1 MHSNKGVFMIKTIKD
16 TKAYVL
22 LKSKDSPF
30 ISQIEDLYEYADK
43 FLPQINR
50 LFSNYTGHGMAHS
63 LNVTDYMFE
72 IIDKPE
78 LLSDLEI
85 VTLIYS
91 ALLHDIG
98 MAVTEAE
105 IDSIKNDDD
114 VFSSRKYTVVLSK
127 YQNELVALQECIRPT
142 HGKRSHSHIMNM
154 DEKHFMLPG
163 STAVSFK
170 EDVAKI
176 CAAHNESFEWL
187 ISNMILDQRKGEW
200 ALNSQYIAMLLR
212 IADYLDIDE
221 ERAPFYLY
229 QFLNPK
235 DYGDLEW
242 QQHYVIENKDKI
254 YVDEKTGKKNIEIYG
269 ESANPEIHRKLLKY
283 FDAVNGELKN
293 AIDYSETFRD
303 KKYLLSIG
311 SSVHNKIRTKGFAFS
326 DFKLALD
333 YKAVTNLLMGE
344 NIYGD
349 EKYGLRE
356 LVQNSIDAC
365 MIMAEESKKNEE
377 FKYSKYNPFIS
388 IILDKERKQAIIFDN
403 GKGMSIDILKKY
415 FLNVGVSYYVSDDYL
430 FQGNNYS
437 PIGNYGIGFLACFML
452 SDTVSVVTKYYG
464 ESQINKIDFEKSS
477 EYICLTFEEKPRS
490 QGTEIVLDYDK
501 FMSAFSGKESNVEEF
516 IRQNFVDCSI
526 PISLVICKEG
536 STTTKSINLK
546 KIGSFYPESIRLDR
560 YFDGIEVEAKFS
572 YKGIQY
578 LEFFSD
584 ISCDESLVYQE
595 KTNALFKEEEIHPR
609 KLLKDFIDDGSI
621 KYLRVPI
628 ITPSEEDEFIK
639 SYEVLDDFDEA
650 LDKINYEQ
658 ANIIAEDSSLYNESQ
673 LIRYNYDYIVDFYS
687 LSDFRSEVGHS
698 QEAPTYTYLE
708 KKKVIHGSGNKILPY
723 DIEKYFRGK
732 YSFQWKDSL
741 YIKNVLISSAH
752 IKIPFLAE
760 GIELKGL
767 VINAV
772 GKKIVPNISRNN
784 ISEPQL
790 QFLSYAI
797 GRAIHLWICDEG
809 GLQVENKQ
817 LMQGFLEKCYPD
829 KNEYMK

>member
-1 MHSNKGVFMIKTIKD
+1 MIKTIKD
-16 TKAYVL
+16 TKAYIL
-22 LKSKDSPF
+22 LKSKDSLF
-30 ISQIEDLYEYADK
+30 INQIEQLYEYADK

-50 LFSNYTGHGMAHS
+50 LFSNYTGHGLVHS
-63 LNVTDYMFE
+63 LNVADYMFE

-98 MAVTEAE
+98 MAVSEEE
-105 IDSIKNDDD
+105 IDSIKNNNDS
-114 VFSSRKYTVVLSK
+114 FSSRKYTVVFSK
-127 YQNELVALQECIRPT
+127 YQNELIALQECIRPT
-142 HGKRSHSHIMNM
+142 HGRRSYSHIMNM
-154 DEKHFMLPG
+154 DEKYFILPG
-163 STAVSFK
+163 STTVSFK

-176 CAAHNESFEWL
+176 CAAHNENFEWL
-187 ISNMILDQRKGEW
+187 TSNMLFDQRKGEW
-200 ALNSQYIAMLLR
+200 TLNSQYIAMLLR

-242 QQHYVIENKDKI
+242 RQHFVIENKNKI
-254 YVDEKTGKKNIEIYG
+254 HIDEKTGKKNIEIYG

-283 FDAVNGELKN
+283 FDNVNGELKK
-293 AIDYSETFRD
+293 AIDYSENFRD
-303 KKYLLSIG
+303 KKYLLLIG
-311 SSVHNKIRTKGFAFS
+311 SFVHNKIRSKGFAFS
-326 DFKLALD
+326 DFKLSLD

-377 FKYSKYNPFIS
+377 FKYAKYNPFIN

-430 FQGNNYS
+430 FQGNKYC

-452 SDTVSVVTKYYG
+452 SDTVSVITKYYG

-501 FMSAFSGKESNVEEF
+501 FMSAFNGKESNVEDF

-526 PISLVICKEG
+526 PISLIICQEG
-536 STTTKSINLK
+536 STTTKNIDLK
-546 KIGSFYPESIRLDR
+546 KIGSFYSDSIKLDR
-560 YFDGIEVEAKFS
+560 YFDEIDVEAKFS

-595 KTNALFKEEEIHPR
+595 KTNALFKEEGIYPR
-609 KLLKDFIDDGSI
+609 KLLKDFIDDGVI

-628 ITPSEEDEFIK
+628 IPPSEKDNFIK
-639 SYEVLDDFDEA
+639 AYEVLDDFDEA
-650 LDKINYEQ
+650 LHRINYEQ

-673 LIRYNYDYIVDFYS
+673 LIRYNDDYIADLCS

-698 QEAPTYTYLE
+698 QEVPTYTYLE
-708 KKKVIHGSGNKILPY
+708 EMKVVHGGGNKILPY
-723 DIEKYFRGK
+723 DSEKFFGGK
-732 YSFQWKDSL
+732 YSFQRTDSL

-760 GIELKGL
+760 GIDLKGL
-767 VINAV
+767 VINVV
-772 GKKIVPNISRNN
+772 GKKIVPNVSRNN
-784 ISEPQL
+784 ISESQL
-790 QFLSYAI
+790 QALSYAI
-797 GRAIHLWICDEG
+797 GRAIHLWIYDEG
-809 GLQVENKQ
+809 GLQLEDKE
-817 LMQGFLEKCYPD
+817 LMQAFLEKCYPN
-829 KNEYMK
+829 KNEYLK